1 MAIIFDQVNSVF
13 TLQTSHSMYQMK
25 VDEHGVL
32 LHTYY
37 GRKGIPF
44 DYSYLITYADH
55 GFSGNPYD
63 VGDNR
68 LYSLDALPQE
78 YPVYGSGDHRSTA
91 LKVQYA
97 DGAGGCEL
105 RYVRHELRKGKYSL
119 PGLPALYDSPGTASH
134 TLVITLED
142 SRKVFY
148 VHLYYGVME
157 NLDLITRS
165 VCVENR
171 GGDPLYLEQ
180 ISSVCVDFQ
189 HGDYDLHTFWGRHLK
204 ERTYQRTPVT
214 YGTQAIGSTRGAS
227 SHQHN
232 PFFLLTS
239 RQASEDTG
247 DCYGFSFL
255 YSGDFLAAAH
265 KDQYSQ
271 TRVLMG
277 IHPDNFRYCLYKGDC
292 FYAPEAAMAYSGQ
305 GMNALSQI
313 YHKAYRHNLCRGAYK
328 TARRPIL
335 LNSWEGV
342 YFDFNAEKLMN
353 MARKAAQLG
362 IELFVLDDGWFGK
375 RSQDIS
381 GLGDWYVN
389 ENKLGCGLKE
399 LSDEIHALGMQF
411 GIWFEP
417 ECVNEDS
424 NLYREHPDWALK
436 VPGKAP
442 TRSRYQLVL
451 DFSREDVREHIF
463 GKICQVLDSAQI
475 EYLKWDFNRSISDI
489 YSAKLPPKRQGET
502 AHRYILGLYDMLEK
516 LTERYPNLL
525 LEGCSGGGGR
535 FDAGMLYYT
544 PQIWCSDDTDA
555 IERLSIQYGTSFGYP
570 ISTAGAHV
578 SHCPNEQTG
587 RMVPLETRAAVAMAG
602 TFGYELDPGKITK
615 TDRLAIQKQIKEFQ
629 KYYDLIQDGLYY
641 RLTNPDDYPSYHG
654 WEFVKED
661 GSEALLC
668 IVALHVQPN
677 ASRCCMK
684 LKGLKEDKIYLI
696 DGVKY
701 PGSALMHGGYLIP
714 HAKVEYESFRI
725 HVTEWVE

>member
-239 RQASEDTG
+239 RQASDDTG

-255 YSGDFLAAAH
+255 YSGYFLAAAH

-292 FYAPEAAMAYSGQ
+292 FYAPEAAIAYSGQ

-342 YFDFNAEKLMN
+342 YLDFNAEKLMN

-424 NLYREHPDWALK
+424 DLYREHPDWALK

-578 SHCPNEQTG
+578 SHCPN
-587 RMVPLETRAAVAMAG
+587 
-602 TFGYELDPGKITK
+602 
-615 TDRLAIQKQIKEFQ
+615 
-629 KYYDLIQDGLYY
+629 
-641 RLTNPDDYPSYHG
+641 
-654 WEFVKED
+654 
-661 GSEALLC
+661 
-668 IVALHVQPN
+668 
-677 ASRCCMK
+677 
-684 LKGLKEDKIYLI
+684 
-696 DGVKY
+696 
-701 PGSALMHGGYLIP
+701 
-714 HAKVEYESFRI
+714 
-725 HVTEWVE
+725 